1 LEVASGAPEVLMREL
16 APEAGGR
23 GQMQELAPEAWRW
36 RPASVGLEV
45 ASSVGRL
52 GGGAQMWELEAA
64 AVGLEVASGVEEPA
78 AAADIR
84 KEATVWLRREWGWAF
99 FGRGEPCPGAKLDLS
114 FSTGQG

>member
-1 LEVASGAPEVLMREL
+1 MR
-16 APEAGGR
+16 
-23 GQMQELAPEAWRW
+23 
-36 RPASVGLEV
+36 
-45 ASSVGRL
+45 
-52 GGGAQMWELEAA
+52 ELEAA

-84 KEATVWLRREWGWAF
+84 KEAAGESGVGGEMRTGRFDPCWILARVRARGAF